1 MFEYCREPPKIESAR
16 TGDEIED
23 ECNWLDPDWL
33 IQGV

>member
-23 ECNWLDPDWL
+23 ECNYFGHGTAVDT
-33 IQGV
+33 